1 MQPEVKVHVTRNG
14 TQYALFTQREIISD
28 EIRRNQY
35 WNTYNLEIAD
45 IVLSE
50 NRGNRVIDIGAGL
63 GGFTVPLAIKYMK
76 SHIFEAFE
84 PVPAINQQLNTNALL
99 NRLYNVRCYRFGV
112 ADRNEVIDHAIF
124 DLAAVNHGAFSFLI
138 DSYTNRN
145 IPVPNEIDVY
155 ELRTLDD
162 FRFGNVA
169 LVKITVSGM
178 ELEVLKGSGK
188 IIENNQ
194 TPPLMIE
201 CWNDDWYKERKDA
214 MIELLQQ
221 YGYKQVLVRRGFI
234 YAFNDINL
242 SKKVEQRLS
251 EQVPGS
257 KVMFK

>member
-14 TQYALFTQREIISD
+14 TQYALFAQTEIISD

-50 NRGNRVIDIGAGL
+50 NKGNRVIDVGSGL

-84 PVPAINQQLNTNALL
+84 PVPAINQQLNANALL

-124 DLAAVNHGAFSFLI
+124 DL
-138 DSYTNRN
+138 
-145 IPVPNEIDVY
+145 PVPNEIDVY

-214 MIELLQQ
+214 MIEVLQQ

>member
-14 TQYALFTQREIISD
+14 TQYALFAQTEIISD

-50 NRGNRVIDIGAGL
+50 NKGNRVIDVGSGL

-84 PVPAINQQLNTNALL
+84 PVPAINQQLNANALL

-169 LVKITVSGM
+169 LVKITVSGIF
-178 ELEVLKGSGK
+178 LFV
-188 IIENNQ
+188 
-194 TPPLMIE
+194 
-201 CWNDDWYKERKDA
+201 
-214 MIELLQQ
+214 
-221 YGYKQVLVRRGFI
+221 
-234 YAFNDINL
+234 
-242 SKKVEQRLS
+242 
-251 EQVPGS
+251 
-257 KVMFK
+257 